1 MKIKLLIL
9 FLFTISVTA
18 KAQVTEIY
26 NVTSIQNRNGVFYQ
40 VQVIVKSDSTKIT
53 EEIRLGDTSEVINR
67 FITGA
72 IATTREYAQVSVL
85 AARKGI
91 VQNSLDAAQDTL
103 QKYIGISLRDTIRN
117 LLVFPDSTGTLRH
130 LFEGDDYTFF
140 NGTQTSAAI
149 VRQANGNLRFRPSI
163 GQPTTYGI
171 AIFGDRWIRI
181 NAYPSAGSFLD
192 FYFDTDR
199 GIFISDT
206 RTANGQPYRLV
217 KASLA
222 VRTQQNQ
229 RQ

>member
-9 FLFTISVTA
+9 FLFTISVTV

-26 NVTSIQNRNGVFYQ
+26 NITSIQNRNGIFYQ
-40 VQVIVKSDSTKIT
+40 ITVIIESDSTKT
-53 EEIRLGDTSEVINR
+53 TKEIKLGDTSEVINR

-72 IATTREYAQVSVL
+72 IETTRQYAQVSVL

-117 LLVFPDSTGTLRH
+117 SLVFVDSTGTPKH
-130 LFEGDDYTFF
+130 LFEGDDYQFF
-140 NGTQTSAAI
+140 NGTQTAAAI
-149 VRQANGNLRFRPSI
+149 TRQPNGNLRFRPNI

-171 AIFGDRWIRI
+171 AVFGDRWIRI

-206 RTANGQPYRLV
+206 RTAAGQPYRLV

-222 VRTQQNQ
+222 VRTQNQ